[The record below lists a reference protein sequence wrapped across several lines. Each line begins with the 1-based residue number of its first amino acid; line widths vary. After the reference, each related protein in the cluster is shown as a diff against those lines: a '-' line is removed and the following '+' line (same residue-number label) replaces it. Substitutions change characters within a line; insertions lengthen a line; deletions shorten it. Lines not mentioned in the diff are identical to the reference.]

1 MTIGRATAILVVD
14 DHGVMIKI
22 IRSQLRQLGLVDVD
36 EANNGAE
43 ALKKMR
49 ARHYDLIL
57 ADWYMEPMSGLDLLK
72 AVRDDVHLRRIAFI
86 MVTGESRPDYVIAAK
101 NAGVSGY
108 IVMPFN
114 VQMLKAKIDTIF
126 ATRSAPLVERS
137 NAGVSQPAPLAE
149 TSGATAASDIARLK
163 FPGQFTSSS

>member
-49 ARHYDLIL
+49 ARHYDLIF
-57 ADWYMEPMSGLDLLK
+57 ADWHMEPLSGLDLLK
-72 AVRDDVHLRRIAFI
+72 AVRDDVHLRRIAFYYGDWGI
-86 MVTGESRPDYVIAAK
+86 GLIT
-101 NAGVSGY
+101 
-108 IVMPFN
+108 
-114 VQMLKAKIDTIF
+114 
-126 ATRSAPLVERS
+126 
-137 NAGVSQPAPLAE
+137 
-149 TSGATAASDIARLK
+149 
-163 FPGQFTSSS
+163 